1 MKLLFS
7 ALLLFALPAPA
18 EADEIDE
25 ILASGADLKITVGEL
40 AEIFRGANANEF
52 AIERHAFQDVA
63 GLSAE
68 PNIVLSGRQVSCAVS
83 QFQAL
88 KKVDWGK
95 YGVAGAPKIKI
106 SLFTKRHILGNS
118 LKPVF
123 RGEDAPSLEHLSLLH
138 VYHPEHDKCDVW
150 DQGRIEAQLDKDFNA
165 EKEKV
170 AARQSATKE
179 AEQRAADAKEKKQ
192 RLIELLQRSSLTGRA
207 PAIAGNAGECA
218 GAETICG
225 QRSPAKFA
233 PKEESPALRQ
243 PAFLGVVK
251 AAD

>member
-40 AEIFRGANANEF
+40 AQIFQGASGNEF
-52 AIERHAFQDVA
+52 AIERHTFQDVA
-63 GLSAE
+63 GLSAD
-68 PNIVLSGRQVSCAVS
+68 PNIVLSGHQVSCAVS

-95 YGVAGAPKIKI
+95 YGVAGAPKTKI

-123 RGEDAPSLEHLSLLH
+123 RGEETPSLEHLSLLH
-138 VYHPEHDKCDVW
+138 VYHPEHHKCDVW
-150 DQGRIEAQLDKDFNA
+150 DKARIEAQLDKEFTA
-165 EKEKV
+165 EKEKF
-170 AARQSATKE
+170 AARRLANKE
-179 AEQRAADAKEKKQ
+179 AEQKSADAKEKKQ
-192 RLIELLQRSSLTGRA
+192 RLIELLQRSTLTGRA
-207 PAIAGNAGECA
+207 PAIVGNAGECA

-233 PKEESPALRQ
+233 PKEEFPSLRQ